1 MRRRILSGVSLLFVL
16 AFAPHALAAQ
26 DTGGDA
32 TSRTD
37 PGFELQQN
45 YPNPFNPT
53 TRIPFT
59 LKPGLFE
66 GRSSVAVS
74 MRIYNILLQ
83 PVAVPTALNH
93 PAGNRVRV
101 EKLEFTAPGQ
111 YEAFWDGFD
120 DDGRQVA
127 SGMYYL
133 KVIAG
138 GESQVM
144 KMIVAK

>member
-1 MRRRILSGVSLLFVL
+1 MGRRILTGVSLLIVLVFVPRL
-16 AFAPHALAAQ
+16 AAAQ
-26 DTGGDA
+26 DAGGD
-32 TSRTD
+32 TPPRTD

-59 LKPGLFE
+59 LKPGLFGD
-66 GRSSVAVS
+66 GRPVVVS
-74 MRIYNILLQ
+74 MRVFNVLLQ

-93 PAGNRVRV
+93 PGGSGVRID
-101 EKLEFTAPGQ
+101 KLEYTSPGQ
-111 YEAFWDGFD
+111 YEAFWDGYD
-120 DDGRQVA
+120 MEGRQVA

-133 KVIAG
+133 QIIVN
-138 GESQVM
+138 GERQVM